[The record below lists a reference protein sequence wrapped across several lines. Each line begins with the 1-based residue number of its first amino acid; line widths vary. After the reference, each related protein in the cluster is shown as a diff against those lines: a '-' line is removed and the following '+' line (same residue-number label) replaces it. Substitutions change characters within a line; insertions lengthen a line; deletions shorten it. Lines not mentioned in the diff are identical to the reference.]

1 MVASCENFAMQEV
14 FAAGD
19 GENWDLN
26 RPADVCLPSP
36 DRVDKVPKQWSIP
49 ADACQG
55 SAGRVRKGSRLG
67 AAPLADAAQEGLS
80 SLGLAEASGAI
91 GKGRRSLGQ
100 KRKGVA

>member
-1 MVASCENFAMQEV
+1 M
-14 FAAGD
+14 AAN

-55 SAGRVRKGSRLG
+55 SAGRARKGSRLG
-67 AAPLADAAQEGLS
+67 AAPLAVAAQEGLS
-80 SLGLAEASGAI
+80 GLGLADASLAT
-91 GKGRRSLGQ
+91 GKERRSLGQ
-100 KRKGVA
+100 KRKGVIG